1 MFEQIKEFEFLILDG
16 IQQIKNPILDNIF
29 LFITKLGNSGILWIT
44 IAILMLFFAKY
55 RKTGVLTLVSL
66 ALVSVVFT
74 LLMKNLVARE
84 RPYTY
89 IEGILAFDEM
99 SVGIPAHDTFS
110 FPSGHSVTSFAAA
123 TCIFIRHKKLGIA
136 CYGVA
141 LLISFSRLYMYVH
154 FPSDVICGAIFGILS
169 ALVVNFVEGKLSERI
184 RKRAK
189 KNRE

>member
-1 MFEQIKEFEFLILDG
+1 MFEQFEFLILNN
-16 IQQIKNPILDNIF
+16 IQQIKNPVLDNIF

-44 IAILMLFFAKY
+44 TAILMLFFAKY

-66 ALVSVVFT
+66 AVVSVVFT

-99 SVGIPAHDTFS
+99 SVGIPSHDTFS

-123 TCIFIRHKKLGIA
+123 TCIFLRHKKLGVI

-184 RKRAK
+184 RKRVK
-189 KNRE
+189 RNRE